1 MTQPEINNK
10 PTTIVAFDAS
20 YVLVAIFKSISEAA
34 TLTGT
39 IRQSLIKAAYGD
51 IISVNKRYWRVVPPD
66 FQIEPDDVGHLTLFE
81 FDAAIGENR
90 KIYSTR
96 KMLKNSVMLEREHLV
111 YYPQVLKSLSEQTNM
126 PPVTMYSLL
135 RM

>member
-39 IRQSLIKAAYGD
+39 IRQSLIKAAYGY

-81 FDAAIGENR
+81 FDAAIGEDR

-96 KMLKNSVMLEREHLV
+96 KMLKNSVMLESEYL
-111 YYPQVLKSLSEQTNM
+111 VLKSNTSK
-126 PPVTMYSLL
+126 
-135 RM
+135 

>member
-1 MTQPEINNK
+1 MTQQEINNN

-34 TLTGT
+34 TLTGA

-66 FQIEPDDVGHLTLFE
+66 IQIEPDDIGKLSLFE
-81 FDAAIGENR
+81 FDAEIGEDR
-90 KIYSTR
+90 KIYGTR
-96 KMLKNSVMLEREHLV
+96 KMLKSSVMLESE
-111 YYPQVLKSLSEQTNM
+111 YISLKAKQ
-126 PPVTMYSLL
+126 
-135 RM
+135 

>member
-1 MTQPEINNK
+1 MTQQEVNNT

-20 YVLVAIFKSISEAA
+20 YTLVAIFKSISEAA
-34 TLTGT
+34 TLTGA

-66 FQIEPDDVGHLTLFE
+66 FQIEPDDIGKLTLFE
-81 FDAAIGENR
+81 FDAEIGEDR

-96 KMLKNSVMLEREHLV
+96 KMLKNSVMLE
-111 YYPQVLKSLSEQTNM
+111 SEYITLINNKK
-126 PPVTMYSLL
+126 
-135 RM
+135 

>member
-1 MTQPEINNK
+1 MAQTEANNK

-39 IRQSLIKAAYGD
+39 LRQSLIKAAYGD

-66 FQIEPDDVGHLTLFE
+66 FQIEPDDVGTLSLFE
-81 FDAAIGENR
+81 FDEEIGEDR
-90 KIYSTR
+90 KIYATR
-96 KMLKNSVMLEREHLV
+96 KMLKTSVMLESEYLT
-111 YYPQVLKSLSEQTNM
+111 LKAAQNK
-126 PPVTMYSLL
+126 
-135 RM
+135 

>member
-66 FQIEPDDVGHLTLFE
+66 FQIEPDDVGKLTLFE
-81 FDAAIGENR
+81 FDEAVGDDR
-90 KIYSTR
+90 KIYTTR
-96 KMLKNSVMLEREHLV
+96 KMLKNSVMLESEYLV
-111 YYPQVLKSLSEQTNM
+111 LQKSQGK
-126 PPVTMYSLL
+126 
-135 RM
+135 